1 MSNDD
6 LDFEGV
12 ADEEIRA
19 FRAFSKTY
27 EVQHPA
33 PQRDLSNLTW
43 EFWAAMVTSTAA
55 MTLAAFR
62 TASAFLSASHGN
74 YAEAISAV
82 LAIEGSVVLFAI
94 QRAKRVNKTD
104 DTSSQWGL
112 WTAFGISMLAGLFQ
126 SMNLLSTDNLF
137 TTGLSWLL
145 VLFMGVG
152 ATVIAWLGGDI
163 LGVHIVRLENF
174 RTADDVRYENA
185 MRSWRGQQIRAFRSS
200 GEQTAMNERKS
211 VRYGTNRS
219 RPNEQGSNRSP
230 ERSQRTNG
238 EQRETV
244 LTLLNTYYANTG
256 QIPGVSDVARKL
268 AEMRNGPDAEGK
280 PDDSGFER
288 FKGYV
293 SDVRTEWMKTIQKG

>member
-1 MSNDD
+1 MNNDQ

-12 ADEEIRA
+12 SDEEIRA

-33 PQRDLSNLTW
+33 PQRDQSNLTW
-43 EFWAAMVTSTAA
+43 EFWAAMVTSLAA

-62 TASAFLSASHGN
+62 TASAFLIASHGN

-94 QRAKRVNKTD
+94 QRAKRANKTD

-112 WTAFGISMLAGLFQ
+112 WVAFAISMLAGLFQ
-126 SMNLLSTDNLF
+126 SMGLLSADNLF
-137 TTGLSWLL
+137 TTFLSWTL

-163 LGVHIVRLENF
+163 LGVHIVRLEAF
-174 RTADDVRYENA
+174 RTADDVRYDNA
-185 MRSWRGQQIRAFRSS
+185 LRSWRANCVRSFRGS
-200 GEQTAMNERKS
+200 GEQAAMNERKS
-211 VRYGTNRS
+211 VRYGANGSLRS
-219 RPNEQGSNRSP
+219 EQGRVRSP

-238 EQRETV
+238 ERKGVV
-244 LTLLNTYYANTG
+244 LDLLNTYFANTS
-256 QIPGVSDVARKL
+256 QIPGVSEVARKL
-268 AEMRNGPDAEGK
+268 AEAEFGTE
-280 PDDSGFER
+280 DGFER

-293 SDVRTEWMKTIQKG
+293 SEIRKDWMQTIQKG